1 MTTERAAYP
10 SEEADKYIVRFPPG
24 MRDQLKESAK
34 ANGRTMNAEIVA
46 RLEQTLKGDSSN
58 ALIVDQAN
66 QIWELR
72 QQILSDHLAMT
83 GALQALMETED
94 KHEQVTASLR
104 AAIGD
109 TRNEAAAAIKRI
121 SSELALRHGEN
132 GLLIGNDLFERFT
145 QDHEK
150 LTRKK

>member
-1 MTTERAAYP
+1 MSEDIQYKLRLP
-10 SEEADKYIVRFPPG
+10 S
-24 MRDQLKESAK
+24 QLHGQMAELAK
-34 ANGRTMNAEIVA
+34 QNSRSLNAEIVS
-46 RLEQTLKGDSSN
+46 RLEQTLKGDSSS

-132 GLLIGNDLFERFT
+132 GLLIGNDLFERFSQT
-145 QDHEK
+145 HEE